1 MKKSPSHFILL
12 IGLVSLYSSISQ
24 GQTFTLITEGII
36 ATDTTN
42 TNGASFVDY
51 DGDGDLDIFL
61 SNANGPMGFN
71 TLYRNEGK
79 DVFTKVDAGEV
90 THMQTATFGHSW
102 GDYDNDGKA
111 DLFVVNAFTNIG
123 SLLYH
128 NVGNGRFHRNEN
140 YDVTKSA
147 AKGFASAWRDIDNDG
162 LLDLLIIH
170 PAGGFVGLPST
181 SNLLFKNNGDPQGT
195 FTPVITTPITRVTAP
210 FTNATWSDY
219 DQDGDA
225 DLFIGSGPANGTL
238 APDYLYKNMLK
249 ETGKLG
255 FQQLASEVFARD
267 SLDGQTW
274 NWVDYDNDGD
284 LDAYVTNWGGA
295 QGGLANNLYRNEGDT
310 IIRVKDGPLA
320 TDVGISL
327 ANVWEDFDNDGD
339 LDVFVGNGGNQVN
352 RYYENLGNGK
362 FESVTKG
369 HFVEVKKNSWG
380 VCAGDYNNDG
390 RVDLFVSNKTGYLAG
405 GDLNHLYRNDTDNGN
420 NWVTIRCIGTKS
432 NKDGIGTKVKL
443 TAKISGKNVTQ
454 YREVGSNAT
463 FLGSNDL
470 RVHFGLGKTKQIDS
484 IEIIWP
490 SGQTDSYENIKP
502 NQFLDCIE
510 GKALSP
516 RVR

>member
-1 MKKSPSHFILL
+1 
-12 IGLVSLYSSISQ
+12 
-24 GQTFTLITEGII
+24 
-36 ATDTTN
+36 
-42 TNGASFVDY
+42 
-51 DGDGDLDIFL
+51 
-61 SNANGPMGFN
+61 
-71 TLYRNEGK
+71 
-79 DVFTKVDAGEV
+79 
-90 THMQTATFGHSW
+90 
-102 GDYDNDGKA
+102 
-111 DLFVVNAFTNIG
+111 
-123 SLLYH
+123 
-128 NVGNGRFHRNEN
+128 
-140 YDVTKSA
+140 
-147 AKGFASAWRDIDNDG
+147 
-162 LLDLLIIH
+162 
-170 PAGGFVGLPST
+170 
-181 SNLLFKNNGDPQGT
+181 
-195 FTPVITTPITRVTAP
+195 
-210 FTNATWSDY
+210 
-219 DQDGDA
+219 
-225 DLFIGSGPANGTL
+225 
-238 APDYLYKNMLK
+238 
-249 ETGKLG
+249 
-255 FQQLASEVFARD
+255 
-267 SLDGQTW
+267 
-274 NWVDYDNDGD
+274 
-284 LDAYVTNWGGA
+284 
-295 QGGLANNLYRNEGDT
+295 
-310 IIRVKDGPLA
+310 KDGPLA

-339 LDVFVGNGGNQVN
+339 LDVFVGNGGNQAN
-352 RYYENLGNGK
+352 RYYENLGNGN

-490 SGQTDSYENIKP
+490 SGQTDSYKNIKP

-516 RVR
+516 RVP